1 MAVGEHLLDV
11 PHDRLKAFGDV
22 EHLGGAGLL
31 GQLLGH
37 VLDDLVAR
45 VGHGVDGVAKA
56 DDNFA
61 GFDAA
66 ADVGFGLVRRFIAL
80 LHIERHFVGAAM
92 LRAAQRADGAGNR
105 REHVRTRAGDDA
117 CRERGRVELVLGV
130 QVQGD
135 VHRLDPF
142 VAGLFAVQQVQEVA
156 ADAVVV
162 RLHVDDAAVV
172 AVVVPVQQGRTQ
184 VGHQA
189 VGDVARARGVVIVF
203 LGQHAAQHRHGGAH
217 DVHRVARGGQG
228 FQRDLQLGRQAAQA
242 LQLLLVGGEF
252 GLVGQFAMDEQPR

>member
-1 MAVGEHLLDV
+1 MQENRSFDHYFGT
-11 PHDRLKAFGDV
+11 LKGVRGFGDRFTIPLANGRKV
-22 EHLGGAGLL
+22 WQQERANGAVLTPYHL
-31 GQLLGH
+31 
-37 VLDDLVAR
+37 
-45 VGHGVDGVAKA
+45 DGSA
-56 DDNFA
+56 NN
-61 GFDAA
+61 
-66 ADVGFGLVRRFIAL
+66 
-80 LHIERHFVGAAM
+80 
-92 LRAAQRADGAGNR
+92 AQRADGAGNR

-217 DVHRVARGGQG
+217 AV
-228 FQRDLQLGRQAAQA
+228 
-242 LQLLLVGGEF
+242 
-252 GLVGQFAMDEQPR
+252 PRLFSFCL